1 MSSINTR
8 EALEYYLDRKVTSE
22 EIQEADDWM
31 AENPGVNLDEW
42 VSAMIEI
49 GAL

>member
-1 MSSINTR
+1 MNTR
-8 EALEYYLDRKVTSE
+8 EALRYYLDREPTSD

-31 AENPGVNLDEW
+31 LENPGVNLDEW